1 MSELTSSAVSRRPK
15 AVADTTTSRFGDIH
29 TRQWWNF
36 ASALAQATLH
46 EVIPRKILAVTL
58 EREGRL
64 KHLGLALP
72 ALLPSWYIRL
82 NDLARKSGIT
92 GIDAPAKALDFGQD
106 VPPGPA
112 RMIREGKPLLECLT
126 AFLEIGDPDFR
137 ALFGGGLP
145 VPVRENPTL
154 RLRQAHLCAAA
165 VGRAL
170 RRHLI
175 GQLDA
180 VEALQRMAFEAEL
193 RGAELR
199 SCPTALFL
207 GPPGV
212 GKTFAART
220 FAQAL
225 ADWRQDERGLGLLTL
240 EMTQYIQWASSA
252 ELFGDGSRVG
262 TLCAHVTRHPRAVIV
277 VNEFEKAHR
286 KVLEGFL
293 PVLDQGFLPNGDTP
307 MDAHQVMFVF
317 SSNLGSEWW
326 DRPGNPEED
335 AFAADPMELLSLAE
349 RPDEKSEWYK
359 TPVPKELL
367 SRLAKG
373 AVVLF
378 HRPQGHHLL
387 AKLQQGGV
395 R

>member
-1 MSELTSSAVSRRPK
+1 MSELTSPVVSRRPK
-15 AVADTTTSRFGDIH
+15 TSSNATPPRFGDPY
-29 TRQWWNF
+29 TRQWWSL

-46 EVIPRKILAVTL
+46 ETIPRKILAVTF

-64 KHLGLALP
+64 KQLGLALP

-154 RLRQAHLCAAA
+154 RLRQAHLCAAS
-165 VGRAL
+165 VGRVL

-175 GQLDA
+175 GQSDA
-180 VEALQRMAFEAEL
+180 VEALQRMAFGAEL
-193 RGAELR
+193 RGAEPGP
-199 SCPTALFL
+199 CPTALFL

-220 FAQAL
+220 FGQAL
-225 ADWRQDERGLGLLTL
+225 ADWRQDERGPGLLAL
-240 EMTQYIQWASSA
+240 EMTQYTQWASSG
-252 ELFGDGSRVG
+252 ELFGDGNRVG
-262 TLCAHVTRHPRAVIV
+262 TLCAHVTRHPRALIV

-293 PVLDQGFLPNGDTP
+293 PVLDQGFLSNGDTP
-307 MDAHQVMFVF
+307 VDARQVMFVF
-317 SSNLGSEWW
+317 TSNLGSEWW
-326 DRPGNPEED
+326 DRSAAPEEG
-335 AFAADPMELLSLAE
+335 AFATDPMELLSLAE

-378 HRPQGHHLL
+378 RRPQGQHLL
-387 AKLQQGGV
+387 AKLQQGGI